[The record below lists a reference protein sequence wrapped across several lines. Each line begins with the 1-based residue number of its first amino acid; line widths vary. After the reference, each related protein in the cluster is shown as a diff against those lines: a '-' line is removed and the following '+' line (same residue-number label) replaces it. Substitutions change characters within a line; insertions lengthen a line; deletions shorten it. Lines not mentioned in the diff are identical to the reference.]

1 MNLEDKV
8 ELVLFLCHLMTLTDS
23 YVKVGQTIDWIDQ
36 FIKDEECK
44 KANDSLSR
52 TIATLR
58 DRPSDDE
65 IQEVDP

>member
-1 MNLEDKV
+1 MNLNDKV

-23 YVKVGQTIDWIDQ
+23 YIQVGQTIDWVDQ

-44 KANDSLSR
+44 KVNDSLSR
-52 TIATLR
+52 TIPALR
-58 DRPSDDE
+58 DRTSDDE